1 LLEIGSRAAALAGLE
16 VRRADGGGG
25 SDANVFNAAGLP
37 ALTLGVGFENAHSP
51 RERMSLERLGQL
63 ADMAAA
69 VVRAAGT
76 AA

>member
-1 LLEIGSRAAALAGLE
+1 M
-16 VRRADGGGG
+16 DGGGG

-51 RERMSLERLGQL
+51 QECMSLEQL
-63 ADMAAA
+63 AGLGAMVAGI
-69 VVRAAGT
+69 VRAAGT

>member
-1 LLEIGSRAAALAGLE
+1 
-16 VRRADGGGG
+16 VDGGGG

-51 RERMSLERLGQL
+51 RECMSIERLGDL
-63 ADMAAA
+63 ADMAAGL
-69 VVRAAGT
+69 VSAAGT